1 MPYEALRR
9 SLSEITNRGAV
20 TLGALKVY
28 LLLIAWRPYQSQS
41 IAIGHAKIRD
51 ETGIQARHVRGAL
64 DVLINHGLIR
74 ITTSEGEVSGELQG
88 RHNVYTL
95 IGLKV

>member
-28 LLLIAWRPYQSQS
+28 LLLIAWRPNQ
-41 IAIGHAKIRD
+41 
-51 ETGIQARHVRGAL
+51 RGPAL
-64 DVLINHGLIR
+64 DVLLNHTLIR
-74 ITTSEGEVSGELQG
+74 LSINEGRTPGEPQG

-95 IGLKV
+95 LGLTL